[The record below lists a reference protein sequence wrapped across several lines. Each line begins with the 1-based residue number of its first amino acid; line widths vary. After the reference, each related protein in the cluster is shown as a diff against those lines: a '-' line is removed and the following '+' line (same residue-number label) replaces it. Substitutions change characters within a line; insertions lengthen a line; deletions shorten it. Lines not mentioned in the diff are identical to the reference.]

1 MHADP
6 DHRHGGA
13 VGLVRVEVGEPL
25 RLGEKPLGLRHRVVT
40 PDQHRE
46 GVGLLRAGVRRQG
59 VVRPR
64 DLEGGDLVVTVVEE
78 FVVDL
83 GGGGQ
88 CVERLV
94 DGRIVVPGTAFDRLE
109 VAVERGFDCI
119 GGGAYLGSGG
129 LRSIRH
135 SADAIR
141 TGALPAQ

>member
-1 MHADP
+1 M
-6 DHRHGGA
+6 R
-13 VGLVRVEVGEPL
+13 
-25 RLGEKPLGLRHRVVT
+25 
-40 PDQHRE
+40 
-46 GVGLLRAGVRRQG
+46 LLRSGVRRQG
-59 VVRPR
+59 VVRAR
-64 DLEGGDLVVTVVEE
+64 DLEGGDLVVAVVEQ

-83 GGGGQ
+83 GRSGQ
-88 CVERLV
+88 CVERVV
-94 DGRIVVPGTAFDRLE
+94 DSGVVVPGTAFDGLE